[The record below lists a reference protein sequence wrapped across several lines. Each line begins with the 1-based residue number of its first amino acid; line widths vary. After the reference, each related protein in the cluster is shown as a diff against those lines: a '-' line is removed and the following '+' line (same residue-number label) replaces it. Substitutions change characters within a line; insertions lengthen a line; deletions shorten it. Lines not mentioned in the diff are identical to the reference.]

1 MAEEFVID
9 HQKVKERMSS
19 IVRSK
24 EGCVQLVN
32 DILPPPLDPTLRKM
46 VNVNA
51 RLPFNLHNKNL
62 SVTIDA
68 SSSRGSRSA
77 SSSTTNRPSL
87 NLSPLSPSGPLQ
99 SHEQIQGYVGAPLT
113 PVTQPHQHQ
122 HQQQHH
128 HSSAISRDSSMV
140 SREPSTHESEMSTT
154 RSPPILSVRL
164 VKNLPSG
171 PIGIKPRRG
180 RARRKG
186 GENNNNNNNN
196 GSPMGIHYHNHNHPS
211 SVPPDGCCGLP
222 ASDGTMGDSTA
233 RDLALGTAEIVE
245 SKPTL
250 SVSPASTVDFIL
262 QDTGPLT
269 VSWGD

>member
-1 MAEEFVID
+1 
-9 HQKVKERMSS
+9 
-19 IVRSK
+19 
-24 EGCVQLVN
+24 
-32 DILPPPLDPTLRKM
+32 M

-87 NLSPLSPSGPLQ
+87 NFSPLSPSGPLQ

-113 PVTQPHQHQ
+113 PVTQHQHQ
-122 HQQQHH
+122 HHHHH

-171 PIGIKPRRG
+171 PIAIKPRRG

-186 GENNNNNNNN
+186 GENNNNN
-196 GSPMGIHYHNHNHPS
+196 GSPMGIHYHNHIHP

-222 ASDGTMGDSTA
+222 SSDGTVGDSTA
-233 RDLALGTAEIVE
+233 RDFPLGTAEIVE